1 MQMSTADSI
10 TIPQNGSA
18 ATIMDE
24 STMDIVGPVV
34 TLLFGSNDDDD
45 PLSEFFMPL
54 P

>member
-1 MQMSTADSI
+1 MQMSTADPM
-10 TIPQNGSA
+10 TIPQNDGA

-24 STMDIVGPVV
+24 SATDIVGPVV